1 MVADRE
7 LIYLIWFQSLRLH
20 QETSTVY
27 TIYTHPT
34 KTKEQWQSPR
44 MVGNM
49 LIMPTVCFPRLKVC
63 WSENF
68 DLRVFETLIDG
79 SKYAWTLPIF
89 EFPRAQGQGFF
100 FFPSATFHTT
110 KPKQVTRWPGF
121 EPPHVV
127 HILGHHGEARPSS
140 SQDLLELVQHVYFW
154 RVNRCVLG

>member
-100 FFPSATFHTT
+100 FSKCYISHHQT
-110 KPKQVTRWPGF
+110 KAGDQVTRFWAATRC
-121 EPPHVV
+121 PHF
-127 HILGHHGEARPSS
+127 GASWR
-140 SQDLLELVQHVYFW
+140 SQAIFVTRSPRTCTACLFLE
-154 RVNRCVLG
+154 G